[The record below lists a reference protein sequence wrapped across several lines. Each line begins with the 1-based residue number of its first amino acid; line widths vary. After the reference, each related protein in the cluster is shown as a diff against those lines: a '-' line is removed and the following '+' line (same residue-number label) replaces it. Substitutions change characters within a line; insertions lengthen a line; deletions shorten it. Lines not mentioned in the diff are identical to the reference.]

1 MTLASPLDDGQI
13 NIDNGTSSEDQ
24 KNNNDKLTWTT
35 PTGETYTYHPKPMTY
50 SCLFILIQEMC
61 ERLAY
66 YGLQPT
72 LKLFLQRTLPGFTDA
87 KASAYLGNFNGI
99 MYLTP
104 MFSAALADT
113 FLGCFRTILYFSFV
127 YMAGLA
133 LLVLASIDT
142 MSEPWMVHVGLLV
155 LVTIGSGGIKSC
167 VNVLGGQQFHPEE
180 HKDGLTSFF
189 TMFYAVINIGA
200 IVGGFVVPQVASSVS
215 YFVAYLIPLGSFV
228 IATLVFLMGTNR
240 YIVMKPRGSPVV
252 TTARVLYHAL
262 RKRSFEAI
270 KASNGGTFEDHQ
282 IDDTKQ
288 VLKLTPLFL
297 LAVPLLIAYQQM
309 ATAYLTQAEKMDNR
323 FAGTRIAPALMI
335 TVDPLMVC
343 VASVLVDKVIYAWY
357 ERRYGHLP
365 HVLLRFAIGNV
376 FCTLSLLCA
385 YFVEREIMSRPLYS
399 VSIWLQV
406 PQFVSIALAGV
417 FCISTSYE
425 VAFTYAPPPMKAVS
439 SGLNLVFFSLS
450 GFASSALFA
459 MFEFWMPDFDE
470 KDSSTYK
477 DAHYD
482 YYFLV
487 LCAVSVVGC
496 VYSYFIRFYFDVYI
510 DGGEKSQLN
519 DSISGDNSSRDFE
532 TMDADDL

>member
-1 MTLASPLDDGQI
+1 MENMSLHTNQQSGGNNDH
-13 NIDNGTSSEDQ
+13 DNSE
-24 KNNNDKLTWTT
+24 NRNTNDKLTWTT

-72 LKLFLQRTLPGFTDA
+72 LKNFLKRTVPAMTDA
-87 KASAYLGNFNGI
+87 RASSYIGNFNGLV
-99 MYLTP
+99 YLTAL
-104 MFSAALADT
+104 FSAALADT

-252 TTARVLYHAL
+252 TTARVLYH
-262 RKRSFEAI
+262 
-270 KASNGGTFEDHQ
+270 
-282 IDDTKQ
+282 
-288 VLKLTPLFL
+288 
-297 LAVPLLIAYQQM
+297 
-309 ATAYLTQAEKMDNR
+309 
-323 FAGTRIAPALMI
+323 
-335 TVDPLMVC
+335 
-343 VASVLVDKVIYAWY
+343 
-357 ERRYGHLP
+357 
-365 HVLLRFAIGNV
+365 
-376 FCTLSLLCA
+376 
-385 YFVEREIMSRPLYS
+385 
-399 VSIWLQV
+399 
-406 PQFVSIALAGV
+406 
-417 FCISTSYE
+417 
-425 VAFTYAPPPMKAVS
+425 
-439 SGLNLVFFSLS
+439 
-450 GFASSALFA
+450 
-459 MFEFWMPDFDE
+459 
-470 KDSSTYK
+470 
-477 DAHYD
+477 
-482 YYFLV
+482 
-487 LCAVSVVGC
+487 
-496 VYSYFIRFYFDVYI
+496 
-510 DGGEKSQLN
+510 
-519 DSISGDNSSRDFE
+519 
-532 TMDADDL
+532 

>member
-180 HKDGLTSFF
+180 QKSMISSFF
-189 TMFYAVINIGA
+189 TQFYGVINIGA
-200 IVGGFVVPQVASSVS
+200 LIGMLTVPQVAYDVN

-252 TTARVLYHAL
+252 TTARVLYH
-262 RKRSFEAI
+262 
-270 KASNGGTFEDHQ
+270 
-282 IDDTKQ
+282 
-288 VLKLTPLFL
+288 
-297 LAVPLLIAYQQM
+297 
-309 ATAYLTQAEKMDNR
+309 
-323 FAGTRIAPALMI
+323 
-335 TVDPLMVC
+335 
-343 VASVLVDKVIYAWY
+343 
-357 ERRYGHLP
+357 
-365 HVLLRFAIGNV
+365 
-376 FCTLSLLCA
+376 
-385 YFVEREIMSRPLYS
+385 
-399 VSIWLQV
+399 
-406 PQFVSIALAGV
+406 
-417 FCISTSYE
+417 
-425 VAFTYAPPPMKAVS
+425 
-439 SGLNLVFFSLS
+439 
-450 GFASSALFA
+450 
-459 MFEFWMPDFDE
+459 
-470 KDSSTYK
+470 
-477 DAHYD
+477 
-482 YYFLV
+482 
-487 LCAVSVVGC
+487 
-496 VYSYFIRFYFDVYI
+496 
-510 DGGEKSQLN
+510 
-519 DSISGDNSSRDFE
+519 
-532 TMDADDL
+532 